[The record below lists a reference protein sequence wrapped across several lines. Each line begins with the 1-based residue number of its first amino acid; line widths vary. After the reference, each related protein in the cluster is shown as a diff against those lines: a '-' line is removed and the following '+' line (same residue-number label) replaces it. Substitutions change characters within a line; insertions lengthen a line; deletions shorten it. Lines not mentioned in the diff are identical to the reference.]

1 MGSAKTAGDEV
12 GDTLDAAVDAV
23 GSLDLDALDPAQTA
37 RLLVRLGR
45 TIDRLEG
52 ETARLAAAVD
62 RSEVWRGSGAPSMP
76 AWWSTQTGIGLGRA
90 RAAVELGQAMGDLP
104 ALDAAV
110 RSGELSPAAAA
121 KLLPAVA
128 DDGFAAVAG
137 ELIGEIAAMTPA
149 QAARHVEQWRA
160 AANPADDTERRRTAA
175 EGRRLRFRPL
185 DDGMTHIEGAVPN
198 DTARAL
204 RLALAHLAEQQR
216 LDNTGRTAD
225 QRRVDALGDLA
236 AAHNRGEVTG
246 GRNLPRIIVT
256 MTVDDLASP
265 RGAGRDTLTG
275 DVITPAEID
284 QLCCDAII
292 HRYVADQTGATLNF
306 GRGRR
311 TASPNQH
318 LALVARDHGCRHPG
332 CDRPPQW
339 CQAHHLRQFAARGG
353 LTNLDEMVLLCH
365 HHHHALHDH
374 GWTLTGNPTHLTFTG
389 PTGQTLHSP
398 LPHDLPRR
406 DTTIAA

>member
-90 RAAVELGQAMGDLP
+90 RAAVELG
-104 ALDAAV
+104 
-110 RSGELSPAAAA
+110 
-121 KLLPAVA
+121 
-128 DDGFAAVAG
+128 
-137 ELIGEIAAMTPA
+137 
-149 QAARHVEQWRA
+149 
-160 AANPADDTERRRTAA
+160 
-175 EGRRLRFRPL
+175 
-185 DDGMTHIEGAVPN
+185 

-256 MTVDDLASP
+256 MTLDDLASP

-292 HRYVADQTGATLNF
+292 HRYIADQTGATLNF

-398 LPHDLPRR
+398 LPHNLPRR